1 MPSSIPLP
9 LPLPLPLATYRL
21 QLHRGFTFAQA
32 GEVVPYLR
40 ALGISDCYLSPINR
54 AMPGSEHGYDVINPA
69 VLNPDLGT
77 EEDFTRFVETVQSH
91 GLGLVIDTVPN
102 HMGIG
107 KTLNGWWRDVLENG
121 PGSRYAAAFDI
132 DWHPIKREL
141 DNKVLLPILAD
152 QYGAVLER
160 REIQIAY
167 EEGAFLLRY
176 GDHELPLAPKTWV
189 GFLSY
194 QLDKLVREGEQ
205 DMPVMELQSIVTAL
219 KNLPGPDERDP
230 RLIEERSREKEVIK
244 KRLAVLLGDHP
255 LVRTFVME
263 NLRLFNGEQGRP
275 ESFDLLDRLLDDQ
288 AYRLAS
294 WKVASE
300 EINYRRFFDINELA
314 AIRVEDEAVFQEA
327 HQLLLRL
334 IRQGIV
340 RGCRID
346 HVDGLYDP
354 GRYLRHLREL
364 TGRDGGDPD
373 PSLFYIV
380 VEKILGREESLPDTW
395 PVHGTTGYEFL
406 NDVNGLFVAV
416 DHKRL
421 FTDIYARVVG
431 REDAYADLVYA
442 GKQLIMQ
449 VSMSSEINVL
459 GHQLNVLSERDRRSR
474 DFTLNSL
481 THAIREIIACF
492 PVYRTYI
499 TDGPEPV
506 SDRDRTYIHMAVAQA
521 KRRNPAI
528 DGQVFDFIRSL
539 LLKQG
544 DARTPEDREEQMRFV
559 MKFQQTTSPVTA
571 KGVEDTVYYRY
582 HRLISLNEV
591 GGDPDQFGL
600 SVEEFHRRMRDR
612 QTRWPYG
619 LSASSTHD
627 TKRSEDVRAR
637 INVLSEL
644 PQEWKSRIGRWSRLN
659 RAHRRDIDGERIP
672 DRNDEYL
679 LYQTLIG
686 AWPLEPLTDE
696 AYRNFCDRIQRYMH
710 KAVHEAKVHSSWVN
724 PSPTYDQALWSF
736 VETVLDRV
744 PANRFLEDFLPFQAR
759 VARYGLYNSIA
770 QVLLK
775 ITAPGVPDLYQG
787 AELWN
792 FHLVDP
798 DNRGPVDYV
807 ARASALDELRA
818 TIERIGPDRAA
829 FVRSL
834 FEQPEDGR
842 VKLLTLMLGLEQRR
856 CRPELFQLGDYLPLE
871 CGGNKKQ
878 HLCAFAR
885 VRDRQ
890 AVMTVVPRLI
900 AAVAPDEKQLPTG
913 PSIWEDSWV
922 AVPPWP
928 TLGEYRHVLTG
939 EIFAAESV
947 NSRRVLPLSQV
958 FGHCP
963 VALLERLS

>member
-1 MPSSIPLP
+1 MSSSLIPPNP
-9 LPLPLPLATYRL
+9 LLPLAAYRL

-32 GEVVPYLR
+32 ADAIPYLR

-77 EEDFTRFVETVQSH
+77 EEDFNRFVDTARSH
-91 GLGLVIDTVPN
+91 HLGLVVDTVPN

-141 DNKVLLPILAD
+141 ENKVLLPILAD
-152 QYGAVLER
+152 QYGSVLER
-160 REIQIAY
+160 QEIHVAY
-167 EEGAFLLRY
+167 DEGAFLLRH

-189 GFLSY
+189 SILSH
-194 QLDKLVREGEQ
+194 QLDKLTREGEQ
-205 DMPVMELQSIVTAL
+205 DMPVMELRSIVTAL
-219 KNLPGPDERDP
+219 KNLPGPEERDP
-230 RLIEERSREKEVIK
+230 ALIEERSREKEVIK
-244 KRLAVLLGDHP
+244 KRLAVLLGDNP

-263 NLRLFNGEQGRP
+263 NLRLFNGERDRP
-275 ESFDLLDRLLDDQ
+275 ESFDLLDRLLNEQ

-314 AIRVEDEAVFQEA
+314 AIRVEDEGVFQEA
-327 HQLLLRL
+327 HELLLRL

-354 GRYLRHLREL
+354 ERYLRHLREL
-364 TGRDGGDPD
+364 TQPGDGDPGA
-373 PSLFYIV
+373 PPFYIV
-380 VEKILGREESLPDTW
+380 VEKILGRDEPLPDTW

-406 NDVNGLFVAV
+406 NDVNGLFVAAE
-416 DHKRL
+416 HKRM
-421 FTDIYARVVG
+421 FTDIYERVVG
-431 REDAYADLVYA
+431 REDAYSDLVYA

-449 VSMSSEINVL
+449 VSMSSELNVL

-506 SDRDRTYIHMAVAQA
+506 SDRDRAYLHMAVARA

-528 DGQVFDFIRSL
+528 DGQVFDFIRSI

-544 DARTPEDREEQMRFV
+544 DARIPEDRKEQMRFV

-591 GGDPDQFGL
+591 GGDPDRFGL
-600 SVEEFHRRMRDR
+600 PVEEFHRRMKDR
-612 QTRWPYG
+612 QSRWPHG
-619 LSASSTHD
+619 LSTSSTHD

-644 PQEWKSRIGRWSRLN
+644 PQEWKARVGRWSRLN
-659 RAHRRDIDGERIP
+659 RVHRRETDGERIP

-696 AYRNFCDRIQRYMH
+696 AYRSFCDRIQRYMH

-724 PSPTYDQALWSF
+724 PNPTYDQALHSF

-744 PANRFLEDFLPFQAR
+744 PANRFLEDFLPFQER
-759 VARYGLYNSIA
+759 VTRYGIYNSIA

-775 ITAPGVPDLYQG
+775 VTTPGVPDVYQG
-787 AELWN
+787 SELWN

-798 DNRGPVDYV
+798 DNRGPVDYAARV
-807 ARASALDELRA
+807 AILDELRA
-818 TIERIGPDRAA
+818 TLERIGPDRAA

-842 VKLLTLMLGLEQRR
+842 VKLLTLTLGLEQRR
-856 CRPELFQLGDYLPLE
+856 LRPDLFQRGDYLPLE
-871 CGGNKKQ
+871 CGGSKKQ

-885 VRDRQ
+885 VHDQ
-890 AVMTVVPRLI
+890 HAVITVVPRL
-900 AAVAPDEKQLPTG
+900 VATLVPDAKQLPVG
-913 PSIWEDSWV
+913 PSTWEDSWV
-922 AVPPWP
+922 ATPPWP
-928 TLGEYRHVLTG
+928 TLGEYRHILTG
-939 EIFAAESV
+939 EIFPAESV
-947 NSRRVLPLSQV
+947 SGRRVLPLHKV

-963 VALLERLS
+963 AALLERLS

>member
-1 MPSSIPLP
+1 MPSSIPSP
-9 LPLPLPLATYRL
+9 LSLPLATYRL
-21 QLHRGFTFAQA
+21 QLHYGFTFAQA
-32 GEVVPYLR
+32 GEIVPYLR

-54 AMPGSEHGYDVINPA
+54 AMPGSTHGYDVINPA

-77 EEDFTRFVETVQSH
+77 EEDFTRFVETVRSH
-91 GLGLVIDTVPN
+91 NLGLVIDTVPN

-141 DNKVLLPILAD
+141 ENKVLLPILAD

-167 EEGAFLLRY
+167 EEGTFLLRY
-176 GDHELPLAPKTWV
+176 RDHELPLAPKTWV
-189 GFLSY
+189 SFLSY

-230 RLIEERSREKEVIK
+230 RVIEERSREKEVIK

-263 NLRLFNGEQGRP
+263 NLRLFNGERDRP
-275 ESFDLLDRLLDDQ
+275 ESFNLLDRLLDDQ

-327 HQLLLRL
+327 HQLVLRL

-364 TGRDGGDPD
+364 IDRDDGDLD
-373 PSLFYIV
+373 ASLFYIV
-380 VEKILGREESLPDTW
+380 VEKILGQDESLPDTW
-395 PVHGTTGYEFL
+395 PIHGTTGYEFL

-431 REDAYADLVYA
+431 REDAYQDLVYA

-506 SDRDRTYIHMAVAQA
+506 SDRDRAYIHMAVARA

-544 DARTPEDREEQMRFV
+544 DARTPEDREERMRFV

-600 SVEEFHRRMRDR
+600 SVEEFHRRMKER
-612 QTRWPYG
+612 QARWPHG

-659 RAHRRDIDGERIP
+659 RPHRREIDGERIP

-686 AWPLEPLTDE
+686 AWPLEPLTDQ
-696 AYRNFCDRIQRYMH
+696 AYRTFCDRIQRYMH
-710 KAVHEAKVHSSWVN
+710 KAVHEAKIHSSWVN
-724 PSPTYDQALWSF
+724 PSPTYDQALQSF
-736 VETVLDRV
+736 IETVLDRI

-759 VARYGLYNSIA
+759 VAQYGLYNSIA

-775 ITAPGVPDLYQG
+775 ITAPGVPDVYQG
-787 AELWN
+787 AEVWN

-798 DNRGPVDYV
+798 DNRGPVDYAV
-807 ARASALDELRA
+807 RASALDELRT
-818 TIERIGPDRAA
+818 TIERIGSDRAA

-842 VKLLTLMLGLEQRR
+842 VKLLTIMLGLEQRR
-856 CRPELFQLGDYLPLE
+856 HRPELFQLGDYLPLE
-871 CGGNKKQ
+871 CGGNKKR

-890 AVMTVVPRLI
+890 AVMTVVPRLV
-900 AAVAPDEKQLPTG
+900 ATLAPDEKQLPIG

-939 EIFAAESV
+939 ETFAAESV
-947 NSRRVLPLSQV
+947 NSRRVLSLSQV

-963 VALLERLS
+963 VAVLERLS

>member
-380 VEKILGREESLPDTW
+380 VEKILGRDESLPDTW